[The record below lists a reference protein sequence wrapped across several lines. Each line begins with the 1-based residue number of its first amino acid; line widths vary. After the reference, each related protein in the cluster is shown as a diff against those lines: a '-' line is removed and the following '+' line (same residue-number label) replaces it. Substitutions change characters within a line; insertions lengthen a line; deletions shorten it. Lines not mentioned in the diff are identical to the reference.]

1 MPDDCQ
7 SWENP
12 ILLTILHEKSP
23 MNILSG
29 DAVQVTTQGEEQY
42 FSQHHINLSTLQG
55 VWMIINAD
63 LASVNLHWLIRKS
76 RWKENVGGS

>member
-1 MPDDCQ
+1 MSDDCQ
-7 SWENP
+7 SWENAIP
-12 ILLTILHEKSP
+12 LSILHEKSP

-29 DAVQVTTQGEEQY
+29 DAVQVTTQGGERY

-55 VWMIINAD
+55 VWMIINTD

-76 RWKENVGGS
+76 

>member
-29 DAVQVTTQGEEQY
+29 DAVQVTTQGGRAILFTASYQP
-42 FSQHHINLSTLQG
+42 FNSTR
-55 VWMIINAD
+55 
-63 LASVNLHWLIRKS
+63 SVDDNQR
-76 RWKENVGGS
+76 